1 MRRIW
6 SLVAL
11 LLVAGC
17 VALPWAV
24 RAEGPHRVALIV
36 VHGDGHVTTHCI
48 SFSEDEISGGEV
60 LRRAGLNV
68 RFTGYAG
75 FGAGVCAI
83 DGEGCPLENQDCFCQ
98 CPGTACNYW
107 SYWHWKDGRWL
118 YSQVGAE
125 GYRVRDGDIEGWIW
139 GDAKSPPPAMVFEQI
154 CAPPPTATP
163 TPMPAPTN
171 TAVPTRMPTHTALP
185 PTQVPPTSMPPAT
198 SVPTNA
204 PTSVPPATSVPT
216 NASTSVPPTAT
227 SQPGLTPTKAA
238 TPKHTATLL
247 PAASATPTAS
257 ATATAQPSPTASA
270 TLASSVT
277 AVPATPTEATRAG
290 PTSTPLPASERSAPL
305 GQYALFGAMAVLLV
319 GAFWFLNRRAR
330 R

>member
-17 VALPWAV
+17 VALPWPV

-36 VHGDGHVTTHCI
+36 VHGDGHFTMHCV

-68 RFTGYAG
+68 RFTGYAS

-98 CPGTACNYW
+98 CPGTTCNYW

-139 GDAKSPPPAMVFEQI
+139 GDAKSPPPAVVFEQI
-154 CAPPPTATP
+154 CAPPPTAAP
-163 TPMPAPTN
+163 TDTPAPTN
-171 TAVPTRMPTHTALP
+171 TVVPTRAPTHTALP

-198 SVPTNA
+198 PVPTNA
-204 PTSVPPATSVPT
+204 PTSVPPTAKPQPSV
-216 NASTSVPPTAT
+216 
-227 SQPGLTPTKAA
+227 TPTKAA
-238 TPKHTATLL
+238 TLRRTATLL
-247 PAASATPTAS
+247 PTASATLTAS

-270 TLASSVT
+270 SLASSAT
-277 AVPATPTEATRAG
+277 AVPATPTEATRAE
-290 PTSTPLPASERSAPL
+290 PTQTPLPASEQSAPL
-305 GQYALFGAMAVLLV
+305 GQYALFGVMAVLLI
-319 GAFWFLNRRAR
+319 GAFWFLSRRAR
-330 R
+330 G

>member
-17 VALPWAV
+17 VALPWPV

-36 VHGDGHVTTHCI
+36 VHGDGHFTMHCV

-68 RFTGYAG
+68 RFTGYAS

-98 CPGTACNYW
+98 CPGTTCNYW

-139 GDAKSPPPAMVFEQI
+139 GDAKSPPPAVVFEQI
-154 CAPPPTATP
+154 CAPPPTAAP
-163 TPMPAPTN
+163 TDTPAPTN
-171 TAVPTRMPTHTALP
+171 TVVPTRAPTHTALP

-198 SVPTNA
+198 PVPTNA
-204 PTSVPPATSVPT
+204 PTSVPPTAKPQPSV
-216 NASTSVPPTAT
+216 
-227 SQPGLTPTKAA
+227 TPTKAA
-238 TPKHTATLL
+238 TLRRTATLL
-247 PAASATPTAS
+247 PTASATLTAS

-270 TLASSVT
+270 SLASSAT
-277 AVPATPTEATRAG
+277 AVPATPTEATRAE
-290 PTSTPLPASERSAPL
+290 PMPTPLPASEQSAPL
-305 GQYALFGAMAVLLV
+305 GQYALFGVMAVLLI
-319 GAFWFLNRRAR
+319 GAFWFLSRRAR
-330 R
+330 G